1 MRHTETMRHTR
12 EARALAFRFLVQTM
26 AAAPWLI
33 AALLSPHLLLVWGFG
48 ALVGALWLALVGTT
62 LETGLATALTAAV
75 GGTLGDAAPW
85 ALLLLLVPLCLLE
98 SHLLLF
104 LAHTQRREAR
114 AVPLWPDTETQGE
127 IPPCPKSMLMAV
139 AEAVQDQGYP
149 NVTWSDVET
158 VHQAVRR
165 GEKPTDPVEQVIAW
179 TLWYRLHE
187 AADEETD

>member
-1 MRHTETMRHTR
+1 MMQLRET
-12 EARALAFRFLVQTM
+12 RAFVFCGVFHAI

-33 AALLSPHLLLVWGFG
+33 AALLSPHLLLLWGFG
-48 ALVGALWLALVGTT
+48 ALVGALWLTLVGTT

-114 AVPLWPDTETQGE
+114 SVAVWPDTEPQSE
-127 IPPCPKSMLMAV
+127 LPLCPKSMLKAV
-139 AEAVQDQGYP
+139 AEAVHDQGYP
-149 NVTWSDVET
+149 NVTWGDVET
-158 VHQAVRR
+158 VHRAVRR

-179 TLWYRLHE
+179 TLWYQLHG
-187 AADEETD
+187 ASDEEPD